1 MDKYGYTIKP
11 KKEEKPAELYRKPDL
26 ALMTTFQLREICR
39 REKIIQGVMDP
50 MDREDL
56 IRVILRYR
64 GADEYFLIRRHDEA
78 GLAAAGR
85 VFKESVLRERRDL
98 PLTCSSRIVAYKGC
112 AIRFYDGLTLPWE
125 ADLAGTNAFIVSGDM
140 TVCAI
145 LNLLP
150 LGGRRDCL
158 YLTMEAESVCRES
171 EVKNYSLYCMGRRE
185 SEKMYR
191 ICSGTYDFT
200 PGCMEVYRIP
210 LLDFE
215 VREPVR
221 LPIPAAMDFGTS
233 STTAGVWLDRQYFE
247 KAGLR
252 DGERGLHMNQANY
265 ALFYD
270 TASDWKETPLL
281 PSAVGVCGVGGGVCS
296 TGESAPEFLFGYD
309 AVRLAGVSSTDGG
322 FCVFYDIK
330 RWVSDYEK
338 QEEITDR
345 SGRGRLMRRADIL
358 KAYFEYVIQAVRDRF
373 KCRVEAV
380 HISCPVRQK
389 ARFQALFAEILPEY
403 AAGQKDMIDEGVSV
417 LYNTISELLENGRLQ
432 DGEEYQALI
441 IDCGGGTTDLCSC
454 RFRVWD
460 RRAAYR
466 IEIDTAYENGD
477 TDFGGNNITWR
488 VMQLIKVAL
497 VNRLYPAELKSVS
510 ALLSGFDCDVFR
522 YVDEN
527 GCAALYR
534 ELESEYQKAEKRLPT
549 RFREFENQGRAD
561 YYKVKN
567 NFYVLFGL
575 AEKVKKEFYG
585 HVGTLRIAL
594 SSGSAGESADA
605 RIQADKWKLSVQSG
619 RGLETIKEF
628 PEVLISVYG
637 LELLLKAD
645 IYGVIRRF
653 MEPMYEENA
662 LEDYSI
668 IKLTGQ
674 SCRIGMFRDALKEF
688 VPGKLIRFRRQ
699 EGQGGDPAKDAG
711 LKMACIQGAL
721 RYLRDRQYGFA
732 DLSIRAEEPALP
744 YQVTA
749 YTHTGEEAVLIRS
762 LERNAR
768 SGIISRNLEDLTL
781 KLYLKD
787 PEGRERRQY
796 ACQSSLSDFEEKT
809 YEEIR
814 ALHGDHICQADT
826 DDIAGQEA
834 RFFVWAKP
842 GEWAFCVVPVYRKDG
857 KLYLGKEE
865 TCYFENEGWMQ
876 NFFDGMK

>member
-11 KKEEKPAELYRKPDL
+11 KKEQRPAQLYHKPDL

-39 REKIIQGVMDP
+39 REKIIQGVVNP

-64 GADEYFLIRRHDEA
+64 GADEYFLIKKRDEA
-78 GLAAAGR
+78 GLAAAER
-85 VFKESVLRERRDL
+85 AFKESVLRERRDL
-98 PLTCSSRIVAYKGC
+98 PLTCSSRIAAYKGC

-150 LGGRRDCL
+150 MGRRRDCL

-191 ICSGTYDFT
+191 IYHGKYDFT
-200 PGCMEVYRIP
+200 PGYMEVYRIP

-215 VREPVR
+215 VREPAR

-233 STTAGVWLDRQYFE
+233 NTTAGVWLDQQYFE
-247 KAGLR
+247 KMGLR

-265 ALFYD
+265 ALFCD
-270 TASDWKETPLL
+270 TARDWEETPLL
-281 PSAVGVCGVGGGVCS
+281 P
-296 TGESAPEFLFGYD
+296 D
-309 AVRLAGVSSTDGG
+309 
-322 FCVFYDIK
+322 
-330 RWVSDYEK
+330 
-338 QEEITDR
+338 
-345 SGRGRLMRRADIL
+345 GRL
-358 KAYFEYVIQAVRDRF
+358 K
-373 KCRVEAV
+373 
-380 HISCPVRQK
+380 
-389 ARFQALFAEILPEY
+389 
-403 AAGQKDMIDEGVSV
+403 
-417 LYNTISELLENGRLQ
+417 

-441 IDCGGGTTDLCSC
+441 IDCGGGTTDLSSC

-488 VMQLIKVAL
+488 VMQLIKIAL
-497 VNRLYPAELKSVS
+497 VNRLYPGELKPVPE
-510 ALLSGFDCDVFR
+510 LLSGFDRDVFR

-534 ELESEYQKAEKRLPT
+534 ELGSEYEKAGQRIPT

-567 NFYVLFGL
+567 NFYLLFGL

-594 SSGSAGESADA
+594 SSGSGEDGAADAAA
-605 RIQADKWKLSVQSG
+605 RIQAGKWTLSVRAG

-628 PEVLISVYG
+628 PDVAVSVYE

-668 IKLTGQ
+668 IRLTGQ
-674 SCRIGMFRDALKEF
+674 PCRIGMFRDALKEF

-699 EGQGGDPAKDAG
+699 DSPGGDPAKDAG
-711 LKMACIQGAL
+711 LKMTCIQGAL

-732 DLSIRAEEPALP
+732 DISIRAGEPAVP

-749 YTHTGEEAVLIRS
+749 YTHTGEETVLIQSLKRS
-762 LERNAR
+762 AR

-781 KLYLKD
+781 TLYLKD
-787 PEGRERRQY
+787 PEGRERCQY
-796 ACQSSLSDFEEKT
+796 ACRSSLADFEEKT

-814 ALHGDHICQADT
+814 EIYGEHILQADT
-826 DDIAGQEA
+826 DDIAGREA

-842 GEWAFCVVPVYRKDG
+842 GEWAFCVVPVYRGDG

-865 TCYFENEGWMQ
+865 AFYFENDGWMQ
-876 NFFDGMK
+876 NFFDGTK